1 MKKKKINFGWIISI
15 TGGINGFVSSGPT
28 FFASSTIFRAV
39 EDEFGWSRTL
49 VSGVAS
55 FGRFG
60 GALFG
65 PIEGWLI
72 DRFGVGKMVFIGFS
86 LAGLGLIYFSFIQK
100 PIHYYISFFL
110 IALGFSVGGFTPSI
124 TAVNSWMTKN
134 KATAMSIVIG
144 GSVLGGFSAPILV
157 WGMESLG
164 WRSTMFIFGMITLIL
179 GPVTAIILNKKP
191 PIEKNDPDIKTVK
204 INKDF
209 TTKEA
214 LKNNSFWSLT
224 LGHMFVNASLS
235 AIMAHIFLYLTD
247 SNGLNLQPEIASTI
261 IPIMAVFSLIFHIVG
276 GILGDIYS
284 KRLLSSIFISVQ
296 GISIIILI
304 FANSFYSIMF
314 FAVIWGIGYGVRTP
328 LIHAMRGE
336 YFGKKHFATITGFS
350 SMIVAISMV
359 STPILVG
366 RYYDIYKSYDG
377 AFLIVSTFCFLSSLV
392 ILFARNP
399 NTNK

>member
-15 TGGINGFVSSGPT
+15 TGGINGFISSGPT

-110 IALGFSVGGFTPSI
+110 VALGFSVGGFTPSI

-191 PIEKNDPDIKTVK
+191 PLKKNDPDIKTVK

-328 LIHAMRGE
+328 LIHAMRGA
-336 YFGKKHFATITGFS
+336 YFGTNHFATITGFS

-377 AFLIVSTFCFLSSLV
+377 AFLIVSTLCFLSSLV

>member
-1 MKKKKINFGWIISI
+1 
-15 TGGINGFVSSGPT
+15 
-28 FFASSTIFRAV
+28 
-39 EDEFGWSRTL
+39 
-49 VSGVAS
+49 
-55 FGRFG
+55 
-60 GALFG
+60 
-65 PIEGWLI
+65 
-72 DRFGVGKMVFIGFS
+72 
-86 LAGLGLIYFSFIQK
+86 
-100 PIHYYISFFL
+100 
-110 IALGFSVGGFTPSI
+110 
-124 TAVNSWMTKN
+124 
-134 KATAMSIVIG
+134 
-144 GSVLGGFSAPILV
+144 
-157 WGMESLG
+157 
-164 WRSTMFIFGMITLIL
+164 MFIFGMITLIL

-209 TTKEA
+209 TTNEA
-214 LKNNSFWSLT
+214 LKNSSFWSLT

-377 AFLIVSTFCFLSSLV
+377 AFLIVSTLCFLSSLV

>member
-15 TGGINGFVSSGPT
+15 TGGINGFISSGPT

-100 PIHYYISFFL
+100 PVHYYISFFL

-144 GSVLGGFSAPILV
+144 GSVLGGLV
-157 WGMESLG
+157 
-164 WRSTMFIFGMITLIL
+164 
-179 GPVTAIILNKKP
+179 
-191 PIEKNDPDIKTVK
+191 
-204 INKDF
+204 
-209 TTKEA
+209 
-214 LKNNSFWSLT
+214 
-224 LGHMFVNASLS
+224 
-235 AIMAHIFLYLTD
+235 
-247 SNGLNLQPEIASTI
+247 
-261 IPIMAVFSLIFHIVG
+261 
-276 GILGDIYS
+276 
-284 KRLLSSIFISVQ
+284 LLF
-296 GISIIILI
+296 
-304 FANSFYSIMF
+304 
-314 FAVIWGIGYGVRTP
+314 
-328 LIHAMRGE
+328 
-336 YFGKKHFATITGFS
+336 
-350 SMIVAISMV
+350 
-359 STPILVG
+359 
-366 RYYDIYKSYDG
+366 
-377 AFLIVSTFCFLSSLV
+377 
-392 ILFARNP
+392 
-399 NTNK
+399 

>member
-15 TGGINGFVSSGPT
+15 TGGINGFISSGPT

-100 PIHYYISFFL
+100 PVHYYISFFL

-209 TTKEA
+209 TTNEA
-214 LKNNSFWSLT
+214 LKNSSFWSLT

-284 KRLLSSIFISVQ
+284 KRLLSSILISVQ
-296 GISIIILI
+296 GIYIIILI
-304 FANSFYSIMF
+304 
-314 FAVIWGIGYGVRTP
+314 
-328 LIHAMRGE
+328 
-336 YFGKKHFATITGFS
+336 
-350 SMIVAISMV
+350 
-359 STPILVG
+359 
-366 RYYDIYKSYDG
+366 
-377 AFLIVSTFCFLSSLV
+377 LV
-392 ILFARNP
+392 II
-399 NTNK
+399 